1 MQNII
6 VSDIFGKTDALDEL
20 ACNFSTLTEIHD
32 PYDAKYMAFT
42 SEQQAYDFFTK
53 HSSLEQYSESLLKRI
68 QSIKSPV
75 NLIGFSV
82 GASAIWKVSNN
93 PIIHNIENAYCY
105 YGSQIRNHVDI
116 EPLFPINLI
125 FPTLESH
132 FSVTALMNN
141 LRDKNNITIRQ
152 VPFLHGFMNEHS
164 VNYNQKACRHEIVA
178 LSKMSFNQP

>member
-6 VSDIFGKTDALDEL
+6 VSDIFGRTDALDEL
-20 ACNFSTLTEIHD
+20 ACHFSELTEIHD

-53 HSSLEQYSESLLKRI
+53 QTSLEQYSESLLKRI

-82 GASAIWKVSNN
+82 GASAIWKVSNK
-93 PIIHNIENAYCY
+93 PMASNIVNAQCY
-105 YGSQIRNHVDI
+105 YGSQIRNHLDI

-125 FPTLESH
+125 FPALESH

-152 VPFLHGFMNEHS
+152 VSFLHGFMNFHS
-164 VNYNQKACRHEIVA
+164 VNYNQQGYRHEILA
-178 LSKMSFNQP
+178 LSKMSFN